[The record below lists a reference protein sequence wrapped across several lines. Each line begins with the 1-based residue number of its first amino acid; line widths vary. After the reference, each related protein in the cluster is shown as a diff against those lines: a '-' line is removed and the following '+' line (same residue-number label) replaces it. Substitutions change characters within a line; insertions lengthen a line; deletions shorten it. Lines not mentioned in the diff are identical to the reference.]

1 MICSPFD
8 LRDYVLDE
16 LAEPERRQVEQHAKT
31 CAGCREELERLRA
44 TRAALVS
51 VPDEEIPQR
60 IAFVS
65 DPVFE
70 PSPLRR
76 FWQAFWGS
84 AARLGFASA
93 AMLSAA
99 MVYSAATRPAPA
111 PAPVPA
117 AAVSIAEL
125 EARFQARTD
134 AAVRQAVAETEARQ
148 EQKTRQ
154 LLAASEDRH
163 KLEMKSIELAVDQ
176 ELTLMQK
183 RFNQVR
189 MTLASS
195 EFGAPR

>member
-8 LRDYVLDE
+8 LRDYILDE
-16 LAEPERRQVEQHAKT
+16 LAEPERRQVEQHARS
-31 CAGCREELERLRA
+31 CAACREEMERLRA
-44 TRAALVS
+44 TRAALS
-51 VPDEEIPQR
+51 SLPDEEIPQR

-76 FWQAFWGS
+76 FWRTFWGS

-99 MVYSAATRPAPA
+99 IVYTAATRPAPA
-111 PAPVPA
+111 PAPAPA
-117 AAVSIAEL
+117 LAVNLAEL
-125 EARFQARTD
+125 EARFQARTE
-134 AAVRQAVAETEARQ
+134 AAVRQAEARQ
-148 EQKTRQ
+148 EEKTRQ
-154 LLAASEDRH
+154 LLAASEERH
-163 KLEMKSIELAVDQ
+163 RLEMKSIELAVDQ